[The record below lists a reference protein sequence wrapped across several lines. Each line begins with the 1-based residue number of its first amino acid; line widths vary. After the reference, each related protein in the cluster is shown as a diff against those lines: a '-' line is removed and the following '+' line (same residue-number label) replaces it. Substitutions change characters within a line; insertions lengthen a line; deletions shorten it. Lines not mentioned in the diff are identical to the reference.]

1 MRSLLTLAFL
11 AAGLLVTSAV
21 YAADTAPTITLKD
34 GAFTPAN
41 LTIPANQKVEITVV
55 NATDKSAEFES
66 EDLDREKV
74 VKAGDSIKVTVGPV
88 KAGTYGYVN
97 DYHDETKGTITAK

>member
-11 AAGLLVTSAV
+11 AAGLLVSSAV
-21 YAADTAPTITLKD
+21 YAADYTITLKD

-41 LTIPANQKVEITVV
+41 LTIPAGQKVEITVV
-55 NATDKSAEFES
+55 NATDKTAEFES

-74 VKAGDSIKVTVGPV
+74 VKAGDAIKVTVGPV